1 MLARRTDPTLD
12 TSIEDDL
19 WILTVEQVLVIFK
32 KDEVSSVITDSEEL
46 EPKDVMCREL
56 VLEEFM
62 RLREHETHMDDSFDS
77 MIAVV

>member
-1 MLARRTDPTLD
+1 MARGTDPTLD

-19 WILTVEQVLVIFK
+19 WVPTVEHVLAIFK
-32 KDEVSSVITDSEEL
+32 KDEVPSIITDSDEL
-46 EPKDVMCREL
+46 ETKDVMYRES
-56 VLEEFM
+56 VLDEFM